1 MQTKVVTC
9 CYCGTRAALVLR
21 GETRHE
27 LSCSACGAPLHDL
40 KALRVDRPKEV
51 RPVRPARAAASYPAP
66 AAPPPRRKAKRKKR
80 KTLGRKLM
88 KEAFDL
94 IEDIFD

>member
-1 MQTKVVTC
+1 MQHKVATC

-21 GETRHE
+21 GQTRHE
-27 LSCSACGAPLHDL
+27 LSCAACGAPLHDL
-40 KALRVDRPKEV
+40 KALRTDRPKQA
-51 RPVRPARAAASYPAP
+51 RPARPARAAAPYPAQ
-66 AAPPPRRKAKRKKR
+66 ATPPPRRKPKRKKR